1 MADGGKCHV
10 AAMGGTI
17 LYSVDHTVKTDFY
30 DLKILTVASNV
41 QVTEEKIKCRVGEK
55 VGSAGHV
62 LLSYKSGGHLLTSM
76 GHWIE
81 LMKVDTS

>member
-1 MADGGKCHV
+1 MADQGKCHV

-17 LYSVDHTVKTDFY
+17 LYSVDKHVKSELY
-30 DLKILTVASNV
+30 DLKVLTIASNV
-41 QVTEEKIKCRVGEK
+41 QVTEENFKCRIGEK

-76 GHWIE
+76 GHWVE